1 MSNIPNSD
9 FHHKSI
15 RDPLYG
21 FVDLT
26 ERETKIIDTG
36 VFRRLH
42 SIKQL
47 SHAYVVYPSA
57 IHTRF
62 EHALGVTYLADRMSR
77 QLDFC
82 NDKREII
89 RLSGLLHDIG
99 HGPFSHL
106 FETVMSELGQ
116 KVDHED
122 ISQMIIM
129 HDPEV
134 SEILG
139 GKSKQIAQ
147 LLNHEN
153 VDGWDESD
161 SSLAS
166 DIVSSALDA
175 DKLDYLR
182 RDSYHVGV
190 AYGQFD
196 LERIIH
202 TLTSTPD
209 KRNRRLCVRAKGR
222 DAIENYRLGRYLM
235 HAQVYQHHT
244 RLVADQM
251 FLRAM
256 TLAVNTNKIIDK
268 TKFLVNT
275 GSENSIK
282 KFLEFYTSLDDRS
295 IYDMIIRTNPD
306 SKSAGILQNISKR
319 RLLKRSCEFLPDKE
333 VADALKRKEIM
344 GMGCKD
350 LLKLSNEIA
359 DEVGVEQH
367 DIIAYRSNIPLGLFK
382 GEILLLWGNTP
393 RELDDFSP
401 IKTDTSTIT
410 KFYIFGP
417 NDNAKK
423 QKIQEFVK
431 SRYNL
436 YEIYNI

>member
-1 MSNIPNSD
+1 MSSILNSY

-26 ERETKIIDTG
+26 KCETNIIDTA

-62 EHALGVTYLADRMSR
+62 EHALGVTHLADRMAQ
-77 QLDFC
+77 QLDFN
-82 NDKREII
+82 NDRREII
-89 RLSGLLHDIG
+89 RLGGLLHDIG

-106 FETVMSELGQ
+106 FETVMSGLEQ
-116 KVDHED
+116 KIDHED

-129 HDPEV
+129 NDPEIL
-134 SEILG
+134 EILG
-139 GKSKQIAQ
+139 KKSKQITQ
-147 LLNHEN
+147 LLNHEII
-153 VDGWDESD
+153 DEWDESD

-209 KRNRRLCVRAKGR
+209 KRNRRLCVKAKGR

-256 TLAVNTNKIIDK
+256 TLAVDENIIDRS
-268 TKFLVNT
+268 KFLVNVR
-275 GSENSIK
+275 SENSVK

-295 IYDMIIRTNPD
+295 IYDMIIHANPS
-306 SKSAGILQNISKR
+306 SKSARILQSIFKR
-319 RLLKRSCEFLPDKE
+319 KLLKRSCEFLPDKE

-344 GMGCKD
+344 GMRCKD
-350 LLKLSNEIA
+350 LLQLSNEIA
-359 DEVGVEQH
+359 DSIGIEQH
-367 DIIAYRSNIPLGLFK
+367 DVIAYLSNIPIGLFK
-382 GEILLLWGNTP
+382 GEILLLWGDVP

-417 NDNAKK
+417 NDSTKK
-423 QKIQEFVK
+423 QEIQKFVK

-436 YEIYNI
+436 